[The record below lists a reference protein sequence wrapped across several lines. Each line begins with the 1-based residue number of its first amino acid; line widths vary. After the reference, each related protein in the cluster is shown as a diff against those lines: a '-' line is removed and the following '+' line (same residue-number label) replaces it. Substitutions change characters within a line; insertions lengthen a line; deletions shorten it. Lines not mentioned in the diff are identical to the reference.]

1 VKWTNSGIRSS
12 DKRSDQ
18 LRSFWKDTIYKNAY
32 YLIGAAWLFT
42 LSFIFFN
49 YWSYTSS
56 PRGVRKNLESYLHR
70 QEGELMSTIADTA
83 VLLSLLKGTESEDQ
97 MQALTSRRSGI
108 FIYKLEENG
117 PINLKFW
124 NTQEAMP
131 TDEMLAR
138 PDGEYLVELP
148 NGQYEL
154 IRRKLS
160 LPGNENILV
169 LGLIP
174 IRSSFYLQ
182 NDYLQ
187 NGFVDHPN
195 VEKNYAI
202 AVEPTR
208 YPIINSFGDELY
220 YLEQKGGGNVVTND
234 WITVLLRILGSL
246 CLLFFLHQVGLEV
259 SKNFGAGWGIA
270 MLSVALVF
278 VRMITYSFNLPF
290 DFRQFELFS
299 PSIYGYNYILR
310 SLGDLL
316 INVLLFFWLVVF
328 ARRQITLQDI
338 QLRLQSRKQRIIAAT
353 LLLCALVA
361 LTLVSGNIIRSLVA
375 DSQIPFD
382 VTNFFSLN
390 IYSVFGFIVLC
401 SVSMAY
407 FISSQLILRFV
418 DTQPEA
424 NISFKLL
431 IITVAGLLYLTTQ
444 LNSFFNFQM
453 GLVLWL
459 AAYIIVSQPGL
470 LTGNYYVS
478 GTGMVYWLV
487 LFSASITLV
496 ISMENSRKEK
506 EKRRRGAEKLAWK
519 ADPSSE
525 KLLNVA
531 INSLNNYFWDE
542 NLHRLRE
549 PDIAERLKDSI
560 INANFSGYLNRY
572 ETEFYV
578 FDEAGQPL
586 SGYERFNY
594 DTLATIYTM
603 QGKRTGIN
611 NLRYYETA
619 FDRFSYIYQREVKDT
634 AGATSAYVFML
645 SNPRRYRSEAMI
657 PELFKVSE
665 DQLFER
671 SPLYAYAVY
680 YRGELITNVN
690 DYPFPRILT
699 SDESS
704 FNDLVFRDRNGFSE
718 LWYKQ
723 GGDRIV
729 VITRKT
735 NLMLESITL
744 FAYLFCAFLFL
755 VGIFQLISVVL
766 KSGFSWS
773 GFRQLW
779 QLNIRKQIFTT
790 IIFISIF
797 SFFIIGAATIIFFI
811 NRYNRN
817 NQDRLSRTIQV
828 ISSEINRTIDVGMMN
843 LKGFERYDS
852 SGTDRLS
859 TAIAGIAEIHN
870 VDVNIYDNSGELTVS
885 SQPLMYNKGILS
897 RMMEPSAF
905 YNMRTLR
912 RIQHVQTERAG
923 KLSYLSIY
931 VPLKDENRNVQG
943 YINIP
948 YFTSSRNLNQEISN
962 FLVTLI
968 NLNAFIF
975 LIAGVIAVFLT
986 NRITN
991 SFAWIGERM
1000 REINLGRHNEEISWN
1015 RDDEIGGLVSEYN
1028 KMVRKLEQSAVD
1040 MAKAEREGAWREMA
1054 RQVAHEIKNPLTPM
1068 KLSIQYLQKAIDNNA
1083 PNVKE
1088 MSSSVA
1094 RTLIEQI
1101 EHLSRI
1107 ASEFSQFANIG
1118 NVKTELFDVQEI
1130 LQSLVLLH
1138 SSQDHILVNWSR
1150 LPRKVMIRADK
1161 TQINRLFTNLLQNA
1175 IEAIPGDREGVV
1187 KVDEEIRD
1195 NELIVTIRDNGLGI
1209 PEEMESKIF
1218 SPNFTT
1224 KSSGTGLGLAMCKGI
1239 VEHAKGQIWFET
1251 EAGEGTRFHV
1261 ALPLADR
1268 SHSS

>member
-1 VKWTNSGIRSS
+1 LK
-12 DKRSDQ
+12 
-18 LRSFWKDTIYKNAY
+18 SFWKDTIYKNAY

-56 PRGVRKNLESYLHR
+56 PRGVKRNLERHLHHQEKSYL
-70 QEGELMSTIADTA
+70 STVSDTA
-83 VLLSLLKGTESEDQ
+83 LMVRLLHGSESEAQVEQ
-97 MQALTSRRSGI
+97 MTSLGLGI
-108 FIYKLEENG
+108 FVYKLEEYG

-124 NTQEAMP
+124 NTQDVLP
-131 TDEMLAR
+131 TNEMLAR
-138 PDGEYLVELP
+138 PDGEYFVELP

-154 IRRKLS
+154 IRRKML
-160 LPGNENILV
+160 LPGNENVLV

-174 IRSSFYLQ
+174 IRTGYYLQ

-187 NGFVDHPN
+187 NGFVDLPN
-195 VEKNYAI
+195 VEKNYSI
-202 AVEPTR
+202 ARSETE
-208 YPIINSFGDELY
+208 YPINNSFGDVLY
-220 YLEQKGGGNVVTND
+220 YLEQKSEGGVVTND
-234 WITVLLRILGSL
+234 WITILLRILGSL
-246 CLLFFLHQVGLEV
+246 CLLFFLHQVALEF
-259 SKNFGAGWGIA
+259 SKRFGAGWGILLLA
-270 MLSVALVF
+270 VSLILLRML
-278 VRMITYSFNLPF
+278 TYSFSIPF

-299 PSIYGYNYILR
+299 PSIYGYSYILK

-316 INVLLFFWLVVF
+316 INVLLFFWIAVF
-328 ARRQITLQDI
+328 ARRQVTQQNIN
-338 QLRLQSRKQRIIAAT
+338 LRLGSRNHRIIAVT
-353 LLLCALVA
+353 LLLCALVG
-361 LTLVSGNIIRSLVA
+361 LTIVSGNIIRSLVA

-382 VTNFFSLN
+382 VTNFFGLN

-418 DTQPEA
+418 DSQPEA
-424 NISFKLL
+424 RIPLKLL
-431 IITVAGLLYLTTQ
+431 VVTVTGLLYLTTQ
-444 LNSFFNFQM
+444 INSTITFQM

-459 AAYIIVSQPGL
+459 AVYITISQPGL

-506 EKRRRGAEKLAWK
+506 EIRRRGAEKLAWK

-531 INSLNNYFWDE
+531 INSLNNYFWSE
-542 NLHRLRE
+542 NLPRLRE
-549 PDIAERLKDSI
+549 PETAERLKDSI

-572 ETEFYV
+572 ETDFYI
-578 FDEAGQPL
+578 FDENGQPL
-586 SGYERFNY
+586 SGYEKFNY

-619 FDRFSYIYQREVKDT
+619 FDRFSYIYQREIRDST
-634 AGATSAYVFML
+634 GANTAYVFML

-657 PELFKVSE
+657 PELFKATE
-665 DQLFER
+665 DQSFER

-680 YRGELITNVN
+680 NQGELITNVN
-690 DYPFPRILT
+690 DYPFPRILN
-699 SDESS
+699 SEESS
-704 FNDLVFRDRNGFSE
+704 FNDYVFRDRNGFSE

-723 GGDRIV
+723 GGNRIV

-735 NLMLESITL
+735 NLLLESITL

-755 VGIFQLISVVL
+755 VGLFQLMSVAL
-766 KSGFSWS
+766 RSGFSWT

-797 SFFIIGAATIIFFI
+797 SFFIIGAATIFFFI
-811 NRYNRN
+811 NRFNRN

-828 ISSEINRTIDVGMMN
+828 IANEINRTIDVSSLN
-843 LKGFERYDS
+843 QSGFRRYDS
-852 SGTDRLS
+852 SGTDQL
-859 TAIAGIAEIHN
+859 ANAVAGIAEIHN
-870 VDVNIYDNSGELTVS
+870 VDVNIYNTSGELTVS
-885 SQPLMYNKGILS
+885 SQPLVYNKGILS

-905 YNMRTLR
+905 YNMRALR
-912 RIQHVQTERAG
+912 RIQHVQNERAG
-923 KLSYLSIY
+923 KLNYLSIY

-991 SFAWIGERM
+991 SFAWIGQRM
-1000 REINLGRHNEEISWN
+1000 REINLGQHNEEISWN
-1015 RDDEIGGLVSEYN
+1015 RDDEIGGLVAEYN
-1028 KMVRKLEQSAVD
+1028 KMVKKLEQSAVD

-1068 KLSIQYLQKAIDNNA
+1068 KLSIQYLQKSIDNNA

-1088 MSSSVA
+1088 MSASVA

-1118 NVKTELFDVQEI
+1118 NVKTELFDLHET

-1138 SSQDHILVNWSR
+1138 STQDNIRLSWDK
-1150 LPRKVMIRADK
+1150 LPRKLMIRADK

-1175 IEAIPGDREGVV
+1175 VEAVPEEREGLVNV
-1187 KVDEEIRD
+1187 KEEIRD
-1195 NELIVTIRDNGLGI
+1195 REIIVSVCDNGQGI

-1224 KSSGTGLGLAMCKGI
+1224 KTSGTGLGLAMCKGI
-1239 VEHAKGQIWFET
+1239 VEHAKGRIWFET
-1251 EAGEGTRFHV
+1251 RSGEGTVFHV
-1261 ALPLADR
+1261 ALPL
-1268 SHSS
+1268 SE